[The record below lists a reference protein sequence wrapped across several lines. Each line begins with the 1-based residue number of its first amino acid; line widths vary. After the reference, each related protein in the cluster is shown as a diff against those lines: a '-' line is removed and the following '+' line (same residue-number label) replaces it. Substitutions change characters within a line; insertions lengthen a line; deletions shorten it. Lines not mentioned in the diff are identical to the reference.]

1 MNKNE
6 FIKNIKF
13 WNWEDYRDCHSDL
26 NNKSKH
32 FLLKHALIHGI
43 GENRKIIMNE
53 KINKSIGHKLIEANF
68 DLLLPKD
75 FVWNEYINLHSDLK
89 YMNEKQAKIHYIMN
103 GNYEQRNYINTSN
116 INNGITK
123 IKWQEPNKT
132 EKECHE
138 KFFNSNSKNDAKV
151 NYISIPWANVIEFCH
166 KYNNNL
172 KDMLSANNYN
182 LNFINSKDKINITTF
197 QSYHI
202 WKWIDQLASLNINVI
217 FCPHAEKEKS
227 KDAFLKYRVLVL
239 PILLYPVITPKT
251 NIDEK
256 INKAKELCKHD
267 KVDDII
273 KNNNTYDYSFVGNT
287 KYGNSKEGE
296 RCTNVRQKLVHYLN
310 NSNLNVYCKTL
321 DEWHFNNEIY
331 GKLLGKLKTDE
342 IKAKD
347 NLINEVNYHNI
358 MKNSKYVLCPIGIGP
373 NSIRYSET
381 LIYEKIPIIIS
392 DNMWLPREDIF
403 NKCSIKIKENSV
415 FDLTNLK
422 NINENDIL
430 AARNYLEDLSK
441 PIQEFISDESYILLT
456 QLYFDKNKE
465 KRDEIIYC
473 IDKNIKHNLIKKI
486 VIFFEIISE
495 NKNVENVTEKIYDMY
510 PLLKNSKI
518 ELNIIYRS
526 RIKEISMNEMLEYS
540 NNFIGQK
547 CILSNNDIYFDE
559 SLNKIKKTS
568 LIKNNEVV
576 CLTRTNVFEMIG
588 GTGKIWQKHNASQ
601 DSWIY
606 VSPIK
611 VPTQKVYL
619 GWIRSD
625 NLLCGLLHELGYNL
639 SNPTDYINAFHYQK
653 KSKSINDVHKGFAH
667 NPKKCRRVLFSNVHE
682 ISNTPI
688 LLSPRGAAFIM
699 RSMKHQN

>member
-1 MNKNE
+1 MDRNQ

-13 WNWEDYRDCHSDL
+13 WDWQAYKDCYPDL
-26 NNKSKH
+26 NNKSES
-32 FLLKHALIHGI
+32 FLLKHVLNHGLK
-43 GENRKIIMNE
+43 ENRNIIIDKNNKHKINNKII
-53 KINKSIGHKLIEANF
+53 NKNF
-68 DLLLPKD
+68 NLLLPKD
-75 FVWNEYINLHSDLK
+75 FNWSIYVSLHSDLK
-89 YMNEKQAKIHYIMN
+89 NMDEKKAKIHYILH
-103 GNYEQRNYINTSN
+103 GNYEDRGYTINTS
-116 INNGITK
+116 IYDSKNNDGK

-132 EKECHE
+132 EKECYE
-138 KFFNSNSKNDAKV
+138 KIFNSNSKNDANV
-151 NYISIPWANVIEFCH
+151 NYIPIPWANVIEFCH
-166 KYNNNL
+166 NYNNNL
-172 KDMLSANNYN
+172 LETLINNNYN

-202 WKWIDQLASLNINVI
+202 WKWIDQLASLNIHVI

-227 KDAFLKYRVLVL
+227 LDAFLRCRVLVL
-239 PILLYPVITPKT
+239 PIMLYPIITPKT

-256 INKAKELCKHD
+256 ID
-267 KVDDII
+267 KVKKLCEDNKKLDTII
-273 KNNNTYDYSFVGNT
+273 NNNTYDYSFIGNI
-287 KYGNSKEGE
+287 KYNNSKEGE
-296 RCTNVRQKLVHYLN
+296 RCSNVREKLVNYLN
-310 NSNLNVYCKTL
+310 NSRLNVYCRTIN
-321 DEWHFNNEIY
+321 EWHFNNEIY
-331 GKLLGKLKTDE
+331 GKHLGKLKVDE
-342 IKAKD
+342 IKTKN
-347 NLINEVNYHNI
+347 NLLNEINYYNI

-381 LIYEKIPIIIS
+381 LMYNKIPIIIS

-415 FDLTNLK
+415 FDLTNIK

-430 AARNYLEDLSK
+430 TAKNYLEDLSN

-486 VIFFEIISE
+486 VVFFEITSE

-518 ELNIIYRS
+518 ELKIIYRS
-526 RIKEISMNEMLEYS
+526 RIKNISMNEMLEYS

-568 LIKNNEVV
+568 LIKNNEVI
-576 CLTRTNVFEMIG
+576 CLTRTNVFKMIG
-588 GTGKIWQKHNASQ
+588 GMGRIWEKHNASQ

-625 NLLCGLLHELGYNL
+625 NLLCGLLYELGYNL

-653 KSKSINDVHKGFAH
+653 KSNTISDREKGFIH
-667 NPKKCRRVLFSNVHE
+667 DKTKCLRVLFSNIHE
-682 ISNTPI
+682 ISNTYALYGP
-688 LLSPRGAAFIM
+688 
-699 RSMKHQN
+699 